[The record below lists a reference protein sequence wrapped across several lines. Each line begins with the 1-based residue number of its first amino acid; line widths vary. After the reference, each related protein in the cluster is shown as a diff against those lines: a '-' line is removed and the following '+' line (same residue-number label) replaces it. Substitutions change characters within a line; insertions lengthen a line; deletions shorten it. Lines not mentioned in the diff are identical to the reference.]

1 MKQTV
6 VYMIIVTLIG
16 MLLTLWV
23 VITGQDST
31 PFIDEKIVAFVQPL
45 NETPLYDIARW
56 LTKLGSKIF
65 LVPFT
70 IVMSGFFL
78 WRFRDWFVPL
88 LFAGGTLI
96 AHILNQ
102 FIKHLVVRQRPSIA
116 VELDATGYSFPSG
129 HAMISIVCYG
139 LCLYFLLKLIPIS
152 TKALTLKIGIGLLII
167 AIGLSRVIIH
177 VHYITDVI
185 AGFAFGFLILR
196 CLQYLYESRKRHRM
210 RKTS

>member
-6 VYMIIVTLIG
+6 VYMIIVALIG

-70 IVMSGFFL
+70 IVMSGVFL
-78 WRFRDWFVPL
+78 WWFRDRSEEHTSEL
-88 LFAGGTLI
+88 QSRG
-96 AHILNQ
+96 
-102 FIKHLVVRQRPSIA
+102 HLVCR
-116 VELDATGYSFPSG
+116 
-129 HAMISIVCYG
+129 
-139 LCLYFLLKLIPIS
+139 LLLEK
-152 TKALTLKIGIGLLII
+152 KK
-167 AIGLSRVIIH
+167 
-177 VHYITDVI
+177 
-185 AGFAFGFLILR
+185 
-196 CLQYLYESRKRHRM
+196 
-210 RKTS
+210 